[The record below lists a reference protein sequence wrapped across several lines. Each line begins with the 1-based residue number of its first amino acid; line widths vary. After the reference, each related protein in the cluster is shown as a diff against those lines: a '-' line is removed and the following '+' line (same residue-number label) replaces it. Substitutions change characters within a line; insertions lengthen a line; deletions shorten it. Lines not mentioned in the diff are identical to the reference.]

1 MSLLKAEKAC
11 KPADFAFQKSKVIFI
26 IVVFQ
31 LRLLN
36 IKNFERGCLK

>member
-11 KPADFAFQKSKVIFI
+11 KPADFAFQKKARSFFI

-31 LRLLN
+31 LS
-36 IKNFERGCLK
+36 GC